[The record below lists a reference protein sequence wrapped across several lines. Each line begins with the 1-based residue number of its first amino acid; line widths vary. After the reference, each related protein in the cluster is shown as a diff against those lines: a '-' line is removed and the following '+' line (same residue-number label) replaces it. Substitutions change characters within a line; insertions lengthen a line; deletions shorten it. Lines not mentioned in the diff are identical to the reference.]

1 MASAR
6 LGAASGWLVVGGLRR
21 AVSAANGLGFEAA
34 WRAALAGV
42 APDRRQRRRVHTL
55 YLSL

>member
-6 LGAASGWLVVGGLRR
+6 LGAALVVGGLRR
-21 AVSAANGLGFEAA
+21 AVSAANGLSLEAA